1 MQAGDGQAATPIS
14 RLPLGTVAAIEFLPV
29 IALAA
34 LGARFARN
42 ALALALA
49 VTGVYLLTDVRLASA
64 LVGLVFAFA
73 NAALFSLYVVL
84 ADKVAKRPQLNGV
97 DGLAF
102 ATLIAAAAV
111 TPIGAWQAARA
122 FTDPTALLAGVGVG
136 LSCSVIP
143 YGLDQLALARL
154 PRATYAAMAAL
165 RPACATIIGVI
176 VLSQIP
182 SAIEIAGITL
192 VIAGVALHHPAD
204 QANRDTQASGNAYRS
219 PIPKEHP
226 RREQSHAGLI
236 P

>member
-122 FTDPTALLAGVGVG
+122 FTDPTALLVGVGVG
-136 LSCSVIP
+136 LSSSVIP
-143 YGLDQLALARL
+143 YGLDQLTLTRL

-165 RPACATIIGVI
+165 LPAFATIIGVI
-176 VLSQIP
+176 VLTQIP
-182 SAIEIAGITL
+182 SAIEIVGITL
-192 VIAGVALHHPAD
+192 VIAGVALHHPVG
-204 QANRDTQASGNAYRS
+204 QANRNTQASGNAYPL
-219 PIPKEHP
+219 PIPERTP
-226 RREQSHAGLI
+226 PQGAD
-236 P
+236 PA

>member
-1 MQAGDGQAATPIS
+1 M
-14 RLPLGTVAAIEFLPV
+14 
-29 IALAA
+29 
-34 LGARFARN
+34 
-42 ALALALA
+42 
-49 VTGVYLLTDVRLASA
+49 
-64 LVGLVFAFA
+64 
-73 NAALFSLYVVL
+73 L

-111 TPIGAWQAARA
+111 TPIGAWQAVRA
-122 FTDPTALLAGVGVG
+122 FTDPTALLVGVGVG

-176 VLSQIP
+176 VLTQIP
-182 SAIEIAGITL
+182 SAIEIAGIML

-204 QANRDTQASGNAYRS
+204 RATRNTRASGNAYPS
-219 PIPKEHP
+219 PIPKEHS
-226 RREQSHAGLI
+226 RREQSQVGLI
-236 P
+236 S